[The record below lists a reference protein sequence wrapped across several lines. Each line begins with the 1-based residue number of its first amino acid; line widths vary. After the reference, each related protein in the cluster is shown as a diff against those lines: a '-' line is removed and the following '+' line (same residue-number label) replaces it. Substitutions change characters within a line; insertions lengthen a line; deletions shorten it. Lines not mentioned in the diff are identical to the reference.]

1 MKALCIS
8 HDPWRQM
15 HKFLRIISSL
25 GKDLMVTMAISMMT
39 ILMTM
44 TLSLM
49 RISLP
54 ESRED
59 PHSGPNKLNKEEAG
73 SEVGGKVEQAVGVLE
88 QVRHTWSSFGWLVGL
103 RFRLS

>member
-8 HDPWRQM
+8 HEPWRQM
-15 HKFLRIISSL
+15 HKFLRIINSL

-44 TLSLM
+44 TLSLL
-49 RISLP
+49 RFSSP

-59 PHSGPNKLNKEEAG
+59 PHGGLDKLNKEKAG
-73 SEVGGKVEQAVGVLE
+73 SEIRGKVEQTVGVLE
-88 QVRHTWSSFGWLVGL
+88 QVRHTWS
-103 RFRLS
+103 

>member
-15 HKFLRIISSL
+15 HKFLRIIISL
-25 GKDLMVTMAISMMT
+25 GKDLMVTLSLSTTT

-59 PHSGPNKLNKEEAG
+59 PHSGLNKLDEEKAS
-73 SEVGGKVEQAVGVLE
+73 SEIRGKVEQTVGVLE
-88 QVRHTWSSFGWLVGL
+88 QVRHTWSSFG
-103 RFRLS
+103 

>member
-8 HDPWRQM
+8 HEPWRQM
-15 HKFLRIISSL
+15 HRFLRIINSL
-25 GKDLMVTMAISMMT
+25 GKDLMVTMAISMTSIVMT

-49 RISLP
+49 RFTAP

-59 PHSGPNKLNKEEAG
+59 PHSGLNKLNKEEAG
-73 SEVGGKVEQAVGVLE
+73 SEIRGKVEQTVGVLE
-88 QVRHTWSSFGWLVGL
+88 QVRHTWS
-103 RFRLS
+103 

>member
-8 HDPWRQM
+8 HEPWRQM
-15 HKFLRIISSL
+15 HRFLRIINSL
-25 GKDLMVTMAISMMT
+25 GKDLMVTMAISMTSIVMT

-59 PHSGPNKLNKEEAG
+59 PHSGLNKLNKEEAG
-73 SEVGGKVEQAVGVLE
+73 SEIRGKVEQTVGVLE
-88 QVRHTWSSFGWLVGL
+88 QVRHTWS
-103 RFRLS
+103 

>member
-15 HKFLRIISSL
+15 HKFLRIIISL
-25 GKDLMVTMAISMMT
+25 GKDLMVTLSISMTSMMMT

-49 RISLP
+49 RFFAP

-59 PHSGPNKLNKEEAG
+59 PHSGLNNIDDDHDDDNIDDDVG
-73 SEVGGKVEQAVGVLE
+73 DHDIIIDEVFV
-88 QVRHTWSSFGWLVGL
+88 T
-103 RFRLS
+103 